1 VIVDFRLPPSEART
15 SAGAHRAGRMR
26 AVIGPPINIKV
37 EGLVSALGGIV
48 VKDVVRTHDDTR
60 GTAGTQAP
68 CHDFFVERFP
78 VEFFGSHLL
87 IVVRRAAWCRYR
99 GGTMP
104 EILEIEYYRILAQ
117 GALMREIDVV
127 EADQLASKRL
137 ETGIALADIF
147 SGLRFTEIRRIGK
160 LLIFDTE
167 GPSFGMRFGMTGGLV
182 LDGTAAI
189 KGLRYGP
196 EDIEQKWIRARV
208 RFQDGGSMELHDPR
222 RLARVLVD
230 PDEDALGPDALHLSL
245 GEFRT
250 ALGARGEG
258 PAIKARLLDQ
268 SKIAGIGNLL
278 ADEMLWRAG
287 VSPLRGCATL
297 SDDEI
302 RRLHRN
308 LKATLTQ
315 LLQRG
320 GSHTGD
326 HMIARHPGGS
336 CPKDGQALFRQSVGG
351 RTTYWCPKHQR

>member
-1 VIVDFRLPPSEART
+1 
-15 SAGAHRAGRMR
+15 
-26 AVIGPPINIKV
+26 
-37 EGLVSALGGIV
+37 
-48 VKDVVRTHDDTR
+48 
-60 GTAGTQAP
+60 
-68 CHDFFVERFP
+68 
-78 VEFFGSHLL
+78 
-87 IVVRRAAWCRYR
+87 
-99 GGTMP
+99 MP

-117 GALMREIDVV
+117 GALDREINTV

-137 ETGIALADIF
+137 ETAIALSDIF
-147 SGLRFTEIRRIGK
+147 SGLRFTEVRRIGK

-189 KGLRYGP
+189 KGLMYGP
-196 EDIEQKWIRARV
+196 EDVEQKWIRARV
-208 RFQDGGSMELHDPR
+208 RFEDGGSMELHDPR

-230 PDEDALGPDALHLSL
+230 PDENALGPDALHLSL
-245 GEFRT
+245 GDLKD
-250 ALGARGEG
+250 ALAARGEG
-258 PAIKARLLDQ
+258 PALKARLLDQ

-287 VSPLRGCATL
+287 ISPLRGSATL
-297 SDDEI
+297 SDEEM

-308 LKATLTQ
+308 LRATLKQ

-336 CPKDGQALFRQSVGG
+336 CPKDGQPLFRQSVGG
-351 RTTYWCPKHQR
+351 RTTYWCPQHQL